1 MAAIEFVGLYWLIPL
16 SLLLTTSFFVLYA
29 LRKETSRGLQVFG
42 KVVVAFLWLAAGIV
56 LFTGVYTLVDDAG
69 LGYPGGYRLNK
80 GMMGQ
85 GIRGTTC
92 PMIKKMDPH
101 AGLDM
106 GDTEAY
112 HGSAMENPHGG
123 MMKYHDYDEKGNVI
137 IEGEPAANATQ
148 Q

>member
-1 MAAIEFVGLYWLIPL
+1 MAAIKFVGLYWLIPL

-29 LRKETSRGLQVFG
+29 LRKETSKGLQIFG
-42 KVVVAFLWLAAGIV
+42 KVVVVFLWLAAGIV

-69 LGYPGGYRLNK
+69 LGYPGGCRLGR
-80 GMMGQ
+80 GMMG
-85 GIRGTTC
+85 GPGMMGKTC
-92 PMIKKMDPH
+92 PMMKKMDVDDAEP
-101 AGLDM
+101 
-106 GDTEAY
+106 Y
-112 HGSAMENPHGG
+112 HGSVMENPHGG